1 MKIRK
6 TKSGPGMEG
15 IIVPFAALILAGF
28 GWLLMGMTGFFTVM
42 LAIFGAYSVLSLIFF
57 LKTFNISYLAAA
69 IFQVLIAIYMATLPK
84 GILPFSDKRVSM
96 FFYLCGLAVALWM
109 LYMAV
114 NKKSRWKG
122 REVFELSAANAGPS
136 THGFTERPLPA
147 GNVECTRLELLGL
160 ADYLKRNLVAL
171 AYWDNSTIYFVPV
184 RMGQEYSMVLGMS
197 PHYFQKTWISFDKEG
212 NVTVK
217 ISRKDYYQYVDEL
230 EFDQLC
236 QNMGDLFIEFFED
249 YKKGDELRIL
259 NKLDSV
265 GMNFFS

>member
-28 GWLLMGMTGFFTVM
+28 GWILFGKTGFFAVM
-42 LAIFGAYSVLSLIFF
+42 LGVFGGYSVVSLFF
-57 LKTFNISYLAAA
+57 FIRTLNISYLAAA
-69 IFQVLIAIYMATLPK
+69 IFQVLIAFYMATLPV
-84 GILPFSDKRVSM
+84 GVLPYSDKRVST
-96 FFYLCGLAVALWM
+96 FFYLCGFAVALWM
-109 LYMAV
+109 LYLAI

-122 REVFELSAANAGPS
+122 REVFELAAINIRPS
-136 THGFTERPLPA
+136 THGYTERPRPV
-147 GNVECTRLELLGL
+147 GKVVCTHSELHGL

-171 AYWDNSTIYFVPV
+171 AYWDNSTVYFVPV
-184 RMGQEYSMVLGMS
+184 RMGQEYSMVLGLS
-197 PHYFQKTWISFDKEG
+197 PHYFQKSWISFDKEG

-217 ISRKDYYQYVDEL
+217 ISRKDYYQYMEEL

-249 YKKGDELRIL
+249 YQKGDELRII